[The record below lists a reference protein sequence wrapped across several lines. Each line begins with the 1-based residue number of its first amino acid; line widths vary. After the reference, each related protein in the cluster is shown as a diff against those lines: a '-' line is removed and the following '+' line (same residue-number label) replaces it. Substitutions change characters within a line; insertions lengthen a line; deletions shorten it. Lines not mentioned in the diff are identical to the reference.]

1 MATDK
6 LLLQKYGKHYCESTT
21 SNKENQK
28 MIQTYNYDMLTNNF
42 MYQEFNYLPCW
53 TEGRL
58 DFICIPDYT
67 YDPQGEEG

>member
-1 MATDK
+1 
-6 LLLQKYGKHYCESTT
+6 
-21 SNKENQK
+21 
-28 MIQTYNYDMLTNNF
+28 MLTNNF